1 MQRLETTQGPTH
13 PAVNQIGVLWRP
25 FFVISSLFSLL
36 ASLAA
41 ARPGKVQTLMQ
52 YSCSSVVH
60 YFFKGFHAS
69 LLLFPRVSQSP
80 TLISTI
86 SLFCDRTIS
95 LLSSLFSFPSSLA
108 VALFSDPSSR
118 LSLRSVHEAIDCA
131 PNCFVLW
138 RHLVLPLLFAL
149 FPRVSQSPSFF
160 STSRPSVNEPSLFS
174 LLSSLFPLLSL
185 LLFSQIPLRD
195 CHFDLCI
202 RPSMARHTASSH
214 GDTPILIQTW
224 FSHLNAYAST
234 CAQ

>member
-13 PAVNQIGVLWRP
+13 LAVSQIEVLWRP

-95 LLSSLFSFPSSLA
+95 LLSSLFFFLSSLA
-108 VALFSDPSSR
+108 DVLFSDPSSR

-131 PNCFVLW
+131 SNCFVLSLRSVHQAIDGAPHCFVPW
-138 RHLVLPLLFAL
+138 RHSHPHPDVVFL
-149 FPRVSQSPSFF
+149 SQCLRFY
-160 STSRPSVNEPSLFS
+160 LCA
-174 LLSSLFPLLSL
+174 
-185 LLFSQIPLRD
+185 IP
-195 CHFDLCI
+195 
-202 RPSMARHTASSH
+202 
-214 GDTPILIQTW
+214 
-224 FSHLNAYAST
+224 
-234 CAQ
+234 